1 MTLANSIIKNDYLNF
16 YLGAAMCSMKFQSRF
31 LVMPLLIIF
40 ILAFAQLA
48 YPKEIRTKKIA
59 YIVSDLGIPFWDIM
73 KRGVQK
79 EAIHNGYDL
88 SVYSAENNRKNELN
102 FVAKILE
109 DKVDGIIVSPTSSA
123 ACATILKLTNKAGI
137 PVVISDI
144 GTDDGEYVSY
154 ISSNN
159 FDGAYRIGQVL
170 TKKMISLGWGK
181 NTVGIVAIPQ
191 TRLNGQARTAGFMK
205 AMDEAGIKGAGI
217 KQQST
222 FSEEETY
229 LFCME
234 LIQQNSNIGA
244 IWLQGSNRYHGAL
257 RAIADTKKTN
267 EILLL
272 TFDAEPEFITMI
284 QNEDILGAA
293 MQQPYLMGKEAVRI
307 LDKHLK
313 GERVPKNIMLPIMAI
328 SKSNIAQKIPLIKKN
343 VLGME
348 E

>member
-1 MTLANSIIKNDYLNF
+1 
-16 YLGAAMCSMKFQSRF
+16 
-31 LVMPLLIIF
+31 MPLLIIC
-40 ILAFAQLA
+40 ILAGAQFA
-48 YPKEIRTKKIA
+48 YSKEISTKKIA

-79 EAIHNGYDL
+79 EAIHHGYAL
-88 SVYSAENNRKNELN
+88 SVYSAENNRKNELK

-109 DKVDGIIVSPTSSA
+109 EKVDGIIVSPTSSA
-123 ACATILKLTNKAGI
+123 ACATILKLTNEAGI

-144 GTDDGEYVSY
+144 GTDDGGYVSY

-159 FDGAYRIGQVL
+159 FDGAYKIGQVL
-170 TKKMISLGWGK
+170 AKKMNSLGWRE

-229 LFCME
+229 LFCTE

-272 TFDAEPEFITMI
+272 TFDAEPEFITLI
-284 QNEDILGAA
+284 QNGDILGAA

-307 LDKHLK
+307 LDKYLQ

-328 SKSNIAQKIPLIKKN
+328 SKRNIAQKILLVKKN
-343 VLGME
+343 VLGIE